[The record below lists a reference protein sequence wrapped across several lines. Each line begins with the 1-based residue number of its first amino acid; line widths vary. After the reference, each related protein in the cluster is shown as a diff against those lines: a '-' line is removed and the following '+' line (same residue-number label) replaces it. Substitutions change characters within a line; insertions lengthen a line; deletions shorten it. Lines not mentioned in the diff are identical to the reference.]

1 MWTKTPSSDTIY
13 QAMKSLAPEQAASV
27 SQGESSLGSPQEH
40 RPYWTESEIDA
51 LFNPD
56 G

>member
-13 QAMKSLAPEQAASV
+13 QAMKSLAPQQAASV
-27 SQGESSLGSPQEH
+27 AQGEGSLDSPQEYQ
-40 RPYWTESEIDA
+40 PYWTESEIDA
-51 LFNPD
+51 LFKPD